1 MAGRQGPPP
10 ASDAEAEGPSPLMA
24 RQPVFDRANR
34 VAGYELLYRGAPPAP
49 GEQEEWAERATSSV
63 LIDLVSGA
71 ELDSLL
77 GQQRAFINLPRSFL
91 FDFPAASLAPERFV
105 LEVLEDVEA
114 DAGIFEALRELKA
127 SGYTLAL
134 DDFVLFGGH
143 QKLLGLADLVKV
155 DIQGYDQA
163 GLADCVREL
172 RRHPVHLLA
181 EKVETPEERAR
192 CRELGFHYFQG
203 FFFARPQPISRSRLS
218 ADRVNALQL
227 VGRLQDPEL
236 DLEGLTE
243 LISQDVYLSYR
254 ILRLINSAFFP
265 LRTRIDSVQRALVY
279 LGLDTVRTWAT
290 WLAMAGVRDKPQE
303 LAITNLVRARM
314 AASLGEALEGGGS
327 ERYFTAGLFS
337 TLDALL
343 DRPMA
348 EALEQLPLSAELEA
362 ALLRHEGSVGQVLAA
377 IKAYER
383 GDWDGAARAGLAPEW
398 LGKAYQ
404 EGVAGAEEVRS
415 LMA

>member
-1 MAGRQGPPP
+1 MTGSQGPTT
-10 ASDAEAEGPSPLMA
+10 ASAAEAEGASPLMA
-24 RQPVFDRANR
+24 RQPVFDRTNR

-49 GEQEEWAERATSSV
+49 DQQEEWAERATSSV
-63 LIDLVSGA
+63 LIDLVSGGV
-71 ELDSLL
+71 LDTLL

-91 FDFPAASLAPERFV
+91 FDFQGAALDPERFV

-114 DAGIFEALRELKA
+114 DSGVFEALRELKA

-134 DDFVLFGGH
+134 DDFVLFGRH
-143 QKLLGLADLVKV
+143 QELLGLADLVKV

-163 GLADCVREL
+163 GLAECVREL

-181 EKVETPEERAR
+181 EKVETPEEWAR

-203 FFFARPQPISRSRLS
+203 FFFARPQPVARSRLS
-218 ADRVNALQL
+218 PDRVNALQL
-227 VGRLQDPEL
+227 IGRLQDPEL
-236 DLEGLTE
+236 DLDGLTE

-303 LAITNLVRARM
+303 LAVTNLVRARM
-314 AASLGEALEGGGS
+314 AESLGKALEGSGG
-327 ERYFTAGLFS
+327 RYFTAGLFS

-348 EALEQLPLSAELEA
+348 EALEQLPLSTELEA

-383 GDWDGAARAGLAPEW
+383 GDWDGATRGGLAPEH
-398 LGKAYQ
+398 LGQAYQ
-404 EGVAGAEEVRS
+404 EAVAGAEHARS
-415 LMA
+415 LMG

>member
-1 MAGRQGPPP
+1 MIASQEPPTAQGPG
-10 ASDAEAEGPSPLMA
+10 AEGAGPLMA
-24 RQPVFDRANR
+24 RQPVFDRASR
-34 VAGYELLYRGAPPAP
+34 VVGYELLYRGMPPDP
-49 GEQEEWAERATSSV
+49 GRQEEWAERATSSV
-63 LIDLVSGA
+63 LVDLVSQGV
-71 ELDSLL
+71 LDTLL

-91 FDFPAASLAPERFV
+91 FDFRGAGLDPERFV

-114 DAGIFEALRELKA
+114 DPGVIDALRGLKE
-127 SGYTLAL
+127 SGYTVAL
-134 DDFVLFGGH
+134 DDFVLFGPH
-143 QKLLGLADLVKV
+143 QDLLAVADLVKV
-155 DIQGYDQA
+155 DIQGYDRA
-163 GLADCVREL
+163 GLSECVREL
-172 RRHPVHLLA
+172 RRYPVHLLA
-181 EKVETPEERAR
+181 EKVESPEEQAR

-203 FFFARPQPISRSRLS
+203 FFFARPQPVSRVRLS
-218 ADRVNALQL
+218 PDRVNALNL
-227 VGRLQDPEL
+227 LGRLQDPEL

-303 LAITNLVRARM
+303 LAVTNLVRARM
-314 AASLGEALEGGGS
+314 AESLGRALEGGGS

-348 EALEQLPLSAELEA
+348 EALEQLPLSAELEG

-383 GDWDGAARAGLAPEW
+383 GDWDGATRVGLAPEW
-398 LGKAYQ
+398 LGQAYR
-404 EGVAGAEEVRS
+404 EAVAAAEEVRS
-415 LMA
+415 LMV